1 MPKGVYDRSK
11 MKRRVARKP
20 ASQLK
25 MFDLKSM
32 PENVVSNE
40 TDEQIDRKLRDRFD
54 VLEVITNAALSGDIN
69 SLIVSG
75 PAGLG
80 KSYTVEKCLEE
91 WDPSERNHTVIR
103 GYVKATGLFKTLYQ
117 YRRKGQVI
125 VFDDSDSL
133 FLDDATLAML
143 KAVCDSTDRRRV
155 SYLAE
160 FNMVDDDTATVIP
173 RQFQFDGTI
182 VFISNLDFDAIAD
195 KGGKLAPHLTAMIS
209 RSHYID
215 LAMKTRR
222 DYLIRMKQVIK
233 QGLLKKR
240 GLSRAQEKKV
250 VAFIEDNQ
258 DHIREF
264 SLRIAIKLGDL
275 VKRDSRSFE
284 KMARVTCCKGL

>member
-11 MKRRVARKP
+11 MKTRTARKP

-32 PENVVSNE
+32 PEDVVSNE

-91 WDPSERNHTVIR
+91 WDPSEANHTVIR

-117 YRRKGQVI
+117 YRQKGKVI

-133 FLDDATLAML
+133 FLDDSTLAML

-222 DYLIRMKQVIK
+222 DYLIRMKQVIR

-240 GLSRAQEKKV
+240 GLSKAQEKKV

-258 DHIREF
+258 DHIREY

-275 VKRDSRSFE
+275 VRRDIRSFE